1 MQVKFKI
8 SWPTGIIIAIISFV
22 IFILSFVYKA
32 TFIPAY
38 DHHLVSD
45 DYYKDELNYQQEI
58 DNQNRG
64 AKLKENVTIKK
75 EASGLT
81 IYFPSEFEPTQ
92 ISGTIY
98 FQRPSNDKID
108 FNLPIKLITN
118 KYLLTDKNL
127 VEGRWNVKI
136 EWTVNKNTY
145 LFKEKIM
152 Y

>member
-8 SWPTGIIIAIISFV
+8 SWPTGIIIAIVAFV

-32 TFIPAY
+32 TFVPAY

-58 DNQNRG
+58 DKQNRG
-64 AKLKENVTIKK
+64 AELKENITIKK
-75 EASGLT
+75 EGSGLT

-108 FNLPIKLITN
+108 FNQPIELTTN
-118 KYLLTDKNL
+118 KYFLTNINL
-127 VEGRWNVKI
+127 IEGRWNVKI
-136 EWTVNKNTY
+136 EWTVNNETY